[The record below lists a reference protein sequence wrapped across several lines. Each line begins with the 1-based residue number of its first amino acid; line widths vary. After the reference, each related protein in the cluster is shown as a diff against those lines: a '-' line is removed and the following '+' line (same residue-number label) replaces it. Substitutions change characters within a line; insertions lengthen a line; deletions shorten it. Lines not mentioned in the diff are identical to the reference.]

1 MSGLVDVVTEIAPV
15 ISATTVSS
23 EETKATAAI
32 AADAV
37 TIGTVTVPGEDVA
50 TIIPS
55 ESEKVVSVE
64 EKQEPEQPPE
74 PQQPR
79 EELEIVQKANEDDE
93 VIGDVVDQFDKAVTL
108 NPQSTSSLQ
117 QIQAVQSHLSAGI
130 DHSYLQLPIA
140 FLFLHDCFV
149 SLVCLSFFVHFQ
161 ESCSRILD
169 SECKQFHPNTSS
181 SYSPFSPFSPDFP
194 ICSHYYPPSPPSIL
208 DALTLDMRFD
218 KPSAIQASTIPL
230 ILDGR
235 NVIAQAQAGSG
246 KTIAFTIGM
255 LSIVDP
261 SRDELQAICLT
272 PTRELANQIL
282 HDAVANLARRMPQVR
297 YEAALPGIDVEKFSK
312 CRSHIVVGT
321 PGKVKSWL
329 STKYLDFSTVRMFV
343 LDEADAM
350 VAKSQMAKTMGAGK

>member
-108 NPQSTSSLQ
+108 NPQSTNSLQ

-140 FLFLHDCFV
+140 FLFLPECFV

-194 ICSHYYPPSPPSIL
+194 ICSHYGFQSSFDSGRVDIGHALRQTLGDSSIHHSSHS
-208 DALTLDMRFD
+208 RW
-218 KPSAIQASTIPL
+218 
-230 ILDGR
+230 
-235 NVIAQAQAGSG
+235 AQCDRTGTG
-246 KTIAFTIGM
+246 G
-255 LSIVDP
+255 
-261 SRDELQAICLT
+261 
-272 PTRELANQIL
+272 
-282 HDAVANLARRMPQVR
+282 VR
-297 YEAALPGIDVEKFSK
+297 QDDRIYHWDVEH
-312 CRSHIVVGT
+312 RR
-321 PGKVKSWL
+321 P
-329 STKYLDFSTVRMFV
+329 D
-343 LDEADAM
+343 
-350 VAKSQMAKTMGAGK
+350 